1 MIPIASIIVD
11 TLIRGAFYVLISA
24 SLALLF
30 GIISVAS
37 FMQGDFCMLGGYVAF
52 FALVSVVHV
61 DPVLAVILSGVAM
74 FLVGALIEKS
84 LLRPLRRIS
93 GKLWMFNT
101 FVLTLGISQV
111 MENGAQAAFG
121 PAFLGVSSLWPGVVD
136 IAGVSFSY
144 DRLILLVAS
153 VGIMLLLWAYL
164 KFTRLGRA
172 IRATGINEQAVPLFG
187 VNVNRIYLYTLG
199 LSGLLAGVAGAFY
212 MAIFTTYP
220 LMGTVM
226 NLKAWIV
233 VLIAGLG
240 NVKGAVV
247 CSFLLAFIETLSIY
261 ALSSGWQN
269 VIGTVAVILVLLFKP
284 TGLFGT
290 EVKGIWEK

>member
-1 MIPIASIIVD
+1 MIPLNDILVD
-11 TLIRGAFYVLISA
+11 TLIRGAFYVLVSA

-37 FMQGDFCMLGGYVAF
+37 FMHGDMAMLGGYVAF
-52 FALVSVVHV
+52 FVLTSLNMS
-61 DPVLAVILSGVAM
+61 PVLAVVMTGVVM
-74 FLVGALIEKS
+74 FLVAAAIERS

-111 MENGAQAAFG
+111 MENGAQVGFG
-121 PAFLGVSSLWPGVVD
+121 PEFRGVAALWPGIVTVL
-136 IAGVSFSY
+136 GVSFSY
-144 DRLILLVAS
+144 DRLIMLVGS
-153 VGIMLLLWAYL
+153 VGIMILLWAFL
-164 KFTRLGRA
+164 KFTKLGRA

-187 VNVNRIYLYTLG
+187 VNVDMIYLITFG
-199 LSGLLAGVAGAFY
+199 LSGLLAGVGGAFY
-212 MAIFTTYP
+212 MALYTTYP
-220 LMGTVM
+220 LMGVTP

-240 NVKGAVV
+240 NVKGAVI
-247 CSFLLAFIETLSIY
+247 CSFILALVETLAIY
-261 ALSSGWQN
+261 FLASGWQN
-269 VIGTVAVILVLLFKP
+269 VIGTVVVIIVLLFKP
-284 TGLFGT
+284 SGLFGT